1 MLLTFKDSEPL
12 AGRLAAQLGG
22 ETASIE
28 LHAFPDGESRV
39 HVPAALPERV
49 ILCRSLHDPNRK
61 LVELMLAA
69 RGARDCGARHLTL
82 VAPYLCYMRQ
92 DKAFTAGE
100 AVSQR
105 IVGEFLARYFDAVV
119 TVDPHLHR
127 TARLSEAVP
136 TSSAQALSAASLIG
150 DFLADRAGESILL
163 GPDEEARQWVSVAAK
178 RAGLDYAVAEK
189 IRRGDR
195 DVSISL
201 PGQDWRGRSVV
212 LVDDVASSGHTLAAA
227 TRELLA
233 AGAARVDV
241 AVTHALF
248 ATDALSVLRDAGM
261 GEVWSSDSI
270 KHRSNAFSLAPLLA
284 EALERPQPAR

>member
-1 MLLTFKDSEPL
+1 MLLTFQDSEPL

-22 ETASIE
+22 ATARVE

-39 HVPAALPERV
+39 RVPAALPERV
-49 ILCRSLHDPNRK
+49 ILCRSLHDPNYK

-69 RGARDCGARHLTL
+69 RCARDCGARHLTL

-248 ATDALSVLRDAGM
+248 ATAALSVLRDAGI

-270 KHRSNAFSLAPLLA
+270 KHPSNAFSLAPLLA